1 MANCPHCNRR
11 LRFTDWRPNCPG
23 CGVNLMFYGFEER
36 FYEDAKRSE
45 LSMASMRVGSKRT
58 KAGLAGSFWAK
69 ARLCVG
75 ILPLA
80 SLLLPWGALSAQM
93 PFGAQ
98 KWQAGILGFMNLFM
112 GSAAESPYLL
122 SVWGKDFAGKDE
134 VKELMAQGFPFLRAM
149 WGGEWSPLF
158 QRGAILFG
166 LTALAALLAV
176 LVLLIS
182 FFSFTSLKR
191 MSKIAGV
198 LSILGALA
206 CAGGFAAG
214 IVLQNASNALG
225 NPLFSGALGY
235 GALLGLAM
243 FVCTAV
249 ANFTLARKGVDVEFA
264 EGDVER
270 RDIWQQ
276 IKRGDVQL
284 ADLPFPVVETAETRE
299 REAVI
304 KTEMGGAGA

>member
-1 MANCPHCNRR
+1 MANCPNCNRR
-11 LRFTDWRPNCPG
+11 LRITDWRPNCPG

-69 ARLCVG
+69 VRLCVA

-80 SLLLPWGALSAQM
+80 SFLLPWGKISAQM
-93 PFGAQ
+93 PFGA
-98 KWQAGILGFMNLFM
+98 KVWQAGILGFMNLFM

-122 SVWGKDFAGKDE
+122 SVWGKDFAGKGE
-134 VKELMAQGFPFLRAM
+134 VKELMAQGLPFLQSM

-158 QRGAILFG
+158 QKGVILFG
-166 LTALAALLAV
+166 ITALAVVLALLVAI
-176 LVLLIS
+176 LSL
-182 FFSFTSLKR
+182 FSFASLKR
-191 MSKIAGV
+191 MSRIAGV
-198 LSILGALA
+198 LGVLGALA
-206 CAGGFAAG
+206 CAGGFVAG
-214 IVLQNASNALG
+214 ILLRNASAALA
-225 NPLFSGALGY
+225 NPIFSGAMGY

-243 FVCTAV
+243 FACTAV
-249 ANFTLARKGVDVEFA
+249 VNLMLAKKGVDVQFA

-270 RDIWQQ
+270 RAIWEK
-276 IKRGDVQL
+276 IKSGEIQL

-299 REAVI
+299 REAMI
-304 KTEMGGAGA
+304 EEEIGGTAA

>member
-11 LRFTDWRPNCPG
+11 LRIVDWKPNCPG

-69 ARLCVG
+69 ARLCVM

-80 SLLLPWGALSAQM
+80 SFLLPWGSLSAQM
-93 PFGAQ
+93 PFGA
-98 KWQAGILGFMNLFM
+98 KTWQAGILGFMNLFM

-122 SVWGKDFAGKDE
+122 SVWGKDFAGKGE
-134 VKELMAQGFPFLRAM
+134 VKELMAQGFPFLQSM

-158 QRGAILFG
+158 QKGVILFG
-166 LTALAALLAV
+166 AAALAILLAV

-182 FFSFTSLKR
+182 LFSFASLKR
-191 MSKIAGV
+191 MSKTAGV
-198 LSILGALA
+198 LGVLGALA

-214 IVLQNASNALG
+214 VLLQNASHALA
-225 NPLFSGALGY
+225 NPIFSGALGY
-235 GALLGLAM
+235 GALLGLGLFA
-243 FVCTAV
+243 CTAV
-249 ANFTLARKGVDVEFA
+249 VNFTLAKKGVDVEFA

-270 RDIWQQ
+270 REIWQKL
-276 IKRGDVQL
+276 KRGEIQL

-299 REAVI
+299 REAMI
-304 KTEMGGAGA
+304 EQEIGGAGA